1 MTGFNVPTVARTSAN
16 STEIPNPLSGERHY
30 FRWREHRIAY
40 AVRGE
45 TSPDRTPVLLVHS
58 IHAAAWSAEWRSVF
72 EPLSTI
78 DGFGPVYAIDLLG
91 FGGSDRPPLH
101 YTAQLYLDLIRDFIK
116 EVIGQSPIV
125 IGSSLGATYAIA
137 LEGAEPGT
145 FREIIAVGPAG
156 VSRLFDTGN
165 VFTHGIEA
173 LFRSTVPGAALF
185 RALVS
190 PPSIRFF
197 LNGVYP
203 RKGTK
208 LEEAVQLS
216 RITSSHPN
224 ARFAPAAF
232 VGMHLSRDIRHVIQT
247 LTCPLHVIWG
257 TKASQSSYREAEQVR
272 TLVPTTRFTAMETGD
287 LPHDELPDEFV
298 NAVRRR

>member
-16 STEIPNPLSGERHY
+16 STEVPNPLSGE
-30 FRWREHRIAY
+30 HRVAY

-45 TSPDRTPVLLVHS
+45 TSPERTPLFLVHS
-58 IHAAAWSAEWRSVF
+58 IHAAAWNAEWRAVF
-72 EPLSTI
+72 EPLSTL

-101 YTAQLYLDLIRDFIK
+101 YTAQLYIDLLRDFVT
-116 EVIGQSPIV
+116 EVIGQPPIV
-125 IGSSLGATYAIA
+125 IGSSLGATYTIA
-137 LEGAEPGT
+137 LETAYPGT
-145 FREIIAVGPAG
+145 FREIVAVGPAG
-156 VSRLFDTGN
+156 VSRLFDTGT
-165 VFTHGIEA
+165 VFTHAIEA
-173 LFRSTVPGAALF
+173 LFRSKVPGAALF

-197 LNGVYP
+197 LRGVYP
-203 RKGTK
+203 RGGARR
-208 LEEAVQLS
+208 EEAVQLS

-232 VGMHLSRDIRHVIQT
+232 VGMHLSRDIRRAIQT

-257 TKASQSSYREAEQVR
+257 TRASQSSYREAEQVR
-272 TLVPTTRFTAMETGD
+272 SLVPNARFTAIDSGD

-298 NAVRRR
+298 NALSRR